1 MFKITDWPRLLR
13 NIFGPLILLLIV
25 VLAYAAVIFGYVAF
39 EYQAEWKAEQEV
51 FEKLAANVDYEKQR
65 LQTSSDSAQ
74 TYSSKY
80 SLGTSDVYG
89 IISGFLNK
97 TLLTVSSYEFQWT
110 ESLTNQDIELKVEKY
125 SMLLS
130 RYRRMYDHAFQLND
144 DAKLEFSKPSTK
156 IINIIFR
163 SILPIFTTFAV
174 GASVSALHSISSI
187 ILSICIRQKK
197 YPAWTV
203 GRNKMLRINV
213 MASMAVATAYFVLCF
228 FLTSLASSRWQDVSF
243 ADGIKITLNLIA
255 TLPPNVKQDSII
267 DAHTLSAIAFL
278 IHSGTAYFVFA
289 LINLIKT
296 WRISAFAIPK
306 ISDIQKA
313 DELDKATQVV
323 YRARRAELFQ
333 KRPEEKKMD

>member
-1 MFKITDWPRLLR
+1 MFKITDWRRLLR

-65 LQTSSDSAQ
+65 LKTSSDSAQ

-97 TLLTVSSYEFQWT
+97 TLLTVSTYEFQWT
-110 ESLTNQDIELKVEKY
+110 ESLT
-125 SMLLS
+125 
-130 RYRRMYDHAFQLND
+130 YRRMYDHAFQLND

-243 ADGIKITLNLIA
+243 ADGVKITLNLIA

>member
-1 MFKITDWPRLLR
+1 MFKITDWRRLLR

-39 EYQAEWKAEQEV
+39 EYQAEWRAEQEV

-110 ESLTNQDIELKVEKY
+110 ESLT
-125 SMLLS
+125 
-130 RYRRMYDHAFQLND
+130 YRRMYDHAFQLND
-144 DAKLEFSKPSTK
+144 DSKLEFSKPSTK

-243 ADGIKITLNLIA
+243 VDGVKITLNLIA
-255 TLPPNVKQDSII
+255 TLPPNVKLDSII

-296 WRISAFAIPK
+296 WRISEFAIPK

-313 DELDKATQVV
+313 DELDKATQMV

>member
-110 ESLTNQDIELKVEKY
+110 ESLT
-125 SMLLS
+125 
-130 RYRRMYDHAFQLND
+130 YRRMYDHAFQLND